1 MTGLAALFLTLAAAS
16 SDPKA
21 LIPVPSGARVWLQE
35 TLSDKVVGM
44 GAVQRYR
51 FVMPALADQVPPVD
65 VADGED
71 FLPGELTDAD
81 VAALNDGSF
90 SGTPSDG
97 AADGAEADLQ
107 EPAIRIMPPDTPA
120 IDPGDVAQ
128 DTAMMNDMAQ
138 GGGMIPD
145 TAFDIPVPAQPP
157 GTEAAADADV
167 AVPVAPDILLQDPNH
182 KDIVWLCEH
191 FVLPRI
197 KDLPQRPQQI
207 VISVASAESPFG
219 TFDPGI
225 VQLFEGFALP
235 PDRDACLWEPW

>member
-16 SDPKA
+16 GDAKP

-35 TLSDKVVGM
+35 TLADTVVGM

-51 FVMPALADQVPPVD
+51 FVMPVLADQVPPVD
-65 VADGED
+65 ITDGEG
-71 FLPGELTDAD
+71 FLPGELTDED

-97 AADGAEADLQ
+97 AEGGFQ
-107 EPAIRIMPPDTPA
+107 EPAIHIMPPDTPA
-120 IDPGDVAQ
+120 IDHDDAVLDAIVQ
-128 DTAMMNDMAQ
+128 DGATQDGAL
-138 GGGMIPD
+138 IPD
-145 TAFDIPVPAQPP
+145 TAFDIPVPTQPP

-182 KDIVWLCEH
+182 KDIVWLCEN

-219 TFDPGI
+219 TFDPAI